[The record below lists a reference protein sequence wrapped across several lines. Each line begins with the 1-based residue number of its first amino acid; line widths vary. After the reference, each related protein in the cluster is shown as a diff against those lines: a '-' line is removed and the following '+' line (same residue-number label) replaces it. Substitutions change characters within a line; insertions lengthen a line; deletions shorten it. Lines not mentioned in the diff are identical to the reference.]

1 MYSEV
6 RLCAQLFLFDLS
18 AAKSNKEGRAILALK
33 AVLLQKLNTY
43 EVFEYIL
50 KNKAEKPFTVP
61 TIWESKRP
69 VLCSKLPFFKTSWQI
84 LEMPLEL
91 SLPFSSLPYLRALK
105 WGTIWPYTSRG
116 IKNTSSQSW
125 KFNFYLVNLDFSTLT
140 CCIFDTLW
148 GIGSY
153 STSFESSQ
161 MWYRSD

>member
-1 MYSEV
+1 MNAAS
-6 RLCAQLFLFDLS
+6 CIHASFFD
-18 AAKSNKEGRAILALK
+18 R
-33 AVLLQKLNTY
+33 VH
-43 EVFEYIL
+43 V
-50 KNKAEKPFTVP
+50 TVP
-61 TIWESKRP
+61 TIWESTRP

-84 LEMPLEL
+84 LDMPLEL

-161 MWYRSD
+161 MWYRSDQRAKLWQHFYYLSAFLKKCLFTT

>member
-61 TIWESKRP
+61 TI
-69 VLCSKLPFFKTSWQI
+69 
-84 LEMPLEL
+84 
-91 SLPFSSLPYLRALK
+91 
-105 WGTIWPYTSRG
+105 
-116 IKNTSSQSW
+116 
-125 KFNFYLVNLDFSTLT
+125 
-140 CCIFDTLW
+140 
-148 GIGSY
+148 
-153 STSFESSQ
+153 
-161 MWYRSD
+161 

>member
-1 MYSEV
+1 MIKT
-6 RLCAQLFLFDLS
+6 LMI
-18 AAKSNKEGRAILALK
+18 SN
-33 AVLLQKLNTY
+33 QT
-43 EVFEYIL
+43 
-50 KNKAEKPFTVP
+50 TVP
-61 TIWESKRP
+61 TIWESTRP
-69 VLCSKLPFFKTSWQI
+69 VLFSKMPFFKTSWQI

-125 KFNFYLVNLDFSTLT
+125 KFNFYLVNLDFSDLT
-140 CCIFDTLW
+140 CCVFDTLW

-161 MWYRSD
+161 MWYRSDQRAKLRQHFYHLSAFLKKCLFTT